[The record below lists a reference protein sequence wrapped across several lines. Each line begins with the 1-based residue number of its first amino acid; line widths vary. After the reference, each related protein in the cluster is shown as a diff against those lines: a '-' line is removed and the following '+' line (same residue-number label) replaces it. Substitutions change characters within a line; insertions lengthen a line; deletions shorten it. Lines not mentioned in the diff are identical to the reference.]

1 MSNVC
6 GGVFHAKMFVC
17 RLRCDML
24 HSECVV
30 FHSMCELVCMFVL
43 TVGGGVGDRV
53 CDHVVTDLCEMIGDS
68 GNWHGACCVRVFYHH
83 FYARNIIVF
92 IIETSCKLMIITC
105 VFPHQKEK

>member
-30 FHSMCELVCMFVL
+30 FHAMCELVGIGCCWWCW
-43 TVGGGVGDRV
+43 RV
-53 CDHVVTDLCEMIGDS
+53 CEHVVTDLCEMIGDS

-92 IIETSCKLMIITC
+92 IIETSCKLIITC
-105 VFPHQKEK
+105 VFPHQKKK